1 MGFSW
6 QENADLQKGNHFCF
20 VLLQKKTTAPYMKSR
35 SFGQLLFFVLFLF
48 AQLLHAQIPQVPL
61 EMEFADLTLRIHPQA
76 QREIQLDVDAL
87 YRNASYFKLK
97 TDRVNLYLPFVE
109 RELKSQGVPDELKY
123 LVIQESGLVA
133 DAVSTSN
140 AVGFWQ
146 FKQGTAEEVGLRVD
160 AQVDERKN
168 IVTSSRGAAIYLKK
182 HNNTLN
188 NWMTAMV
195 SYQMG
200 LGGAKAYFG
209 TQYVGKKVVDVDRN
223 THWYFKKFL
232 AHKIAYQ
239 SGRALFASV
248 PSRLMEVEVQGPATL
263 GSLAK
268 RYGVTEAHLIE
279 YNKWAANG
287 KIPTGS
293 FTLFFIKDGGI
304 PAEPTQA
311 AVQPSPVTA
320 EVAPS
325 KTTPAYSKANSFPK
339 ITGNTTKATQP
350 KQILVN
356 ELEGVQASV
365 TSSPSSFSTEIG
377 VKEKRFL
384 KINDMEAN
392 ERVEKGAYYYT
403 EKKRP
408 SAEVD
413 THVVQ
418 SGESLWSISQK
429 YGIRLA
435 ALKSKN
441 RIRKDTDLRPGMVLN
456 LQESRKR
463 GEEIPVIAT
472 QTPTSTLP
480 TPSQPE
486 VRPSSVEAAS
496 ATSQEP
502 TKPAFHTVSPGETLF
517 SISKKYGLTVSQLKE
532 LNGIGEQNL
541 ITVGQKLR
549 IIVR

>member
-1 MGFSW
+1 
-6 QENADLQKGNHFCF
+6 
-20 VLLQKKTTAPYMKSR
+20 MKSR
-35 SFGQLLFFVLFLF
+35 SLGYALFFILFF
-48 AQLLHAQIPQVPL
+48 TAQLIQAQIPQVPL
-61 EMEFADLTLRIHPQA
+61 EMGFADLTLKIHPQA

-87 YRNASYFKLK
+87 YRNPIYFKLK
-97 TDRVNLYLPFVE
+97 ADRVNLYLPLVE
-109 RELKSQGVPDELKY
+109 RELKSQGIPDELKY

-160 AQVDERKN
+160 AQVDERKS
-168 IVTSSRGAAIYLKK
+168 IVASSQGAARYLKK
-182 HNNTLN
+182 HNGVLD
-188 NWMTAMV
+188 NWMTALV

-209 TQYVGKKVVDVDRN
+209 NQYAGKKVVEIDRN

-239 SGRALFASV
+239 SNSAVFVSL
-248 PSRLMEVEVQGPATL
+248 PTRLMEVAVQGPTTL
-263 GSLAK
+263 SSLAK

-287 KIPTGS
+287 KIPSGS
-293 FTLFFIKDGGI
+293 FLLFFIKDGGL
-304 PAEPTQA
+304 PTEPTQVIA
-311 AVQPSPVTA
+311 QTSTSST
-320 EVAPS
+320 VATS
-325 KTTPAYSKANSFPK
+325 KASPAYNQANSFPR
-339 ITGNTTKATQP
+339 ISGNTTKASQP

-356 ELEGVQASV
+356 ELEGVQASA
-365 TSSPSSFSTEIG
+365 TSSPSTFSAEIG

-384 KINDMEAN
+384 KLNDMQVSEA
-392 ERVEKGAYYYT
+392 VEKGGYYYT

-408 SAEVD
+408 SAAIA

-418 SGESLWSISQK
+418 AGESLWSISQK

-441 RIRKDTDLRPGMVLN
+441 RIRKEADLRPGMVLN
-456 LQESRKR
+456 LRETRKR
-463 GEEIPVIAT
+463 GEEIPVLVSALPASDVPSTTEAPTAAT
-472 QTPTSTLP
+472 SVEQATTNPQPTSNT
-480 TPSQPE
+480 
-486 VRPSSVEAAS
+486 SVS
-496 ATSQEP
+496 
-502 TKPAFHTVSPGETLF
+502 FHTVRSGETLF
-517 SISKKYGLTVSQLKE
+517 SISKKYGLTVPQLKE

-541 ITVGQKLR
+541 ITLGQKLR

>member
-1 MGFSW
+1 MLCVVA
-6 QENADLQKGNHFCF
+6 E
-20 VLLQKKTTAPYMKSR
+20 KTTALYMKSR
-35 SFGQLLFFVLFLF
+35 SFGQLLFFILFFF

-87 YRNASYFKLK
+87 YRNPTYFKVK
-97 TDRVNLYLPFVE
+97 ADRVNLYLPFVE
-109 RELKSQGVPDELKY
+109 RELKSQGIPEELKY
-123 LVIQESGLVA
+123 LVIQESGLVP

-160 AQVDERKN
+160 AQVDERKS
-168 IVTSSRGAAIYLKK
+168 IVASSRGAAIYLKK
-182 HNNTLN
+182 HNNALN
-188 NWMTAMV
+188 NWMTALV

-209 TQYVGKKVVDVDRN
+209 NQYTGKKVVDVDRN

-239 SGRALFASV
+239 SSQALFASA
-248 PSRLMEVEVQGPATL
+248 PSRLLEVPVQGPTTL
-263 GSLAK
+263 SSLAK

-287 KIPTGS
+287 KIPAGS
-293 FTLFFIKDGGI
+293 FTLFFIKDGGL
-304 PAEPTQA
+304 PAEPSQVPAQTSSA
-311 AVQPSPVTA
+311 TTAVS
-320 EVAPS
+320 S
-325 KTTPAYSKANSFPK
+325 KPTPAYSQANAYPR
-339 ITGNTTKATQP
+339 ITGNTTKATTP

-356 ELEGVQASV
+356 ELQGVQAAT
-365 TSSPSSFSTEIG
+365 TSSPRTFSAEIG
-377 VKEKRFL
+377 VKERRFL
-384 KINDMEAN
+384 KINDMKVNEA
-392 ERVEKGAYYYT
+392 VEKGAYYYT

-418 SGESLWSISQK
+418 AGESLWSISQK

-441 RIRKDTDLRPGMVLN
+441 RIRKDADLRQGMVLN
-456 LQESRKR
+456 LRESRKR
-463 GEEIPVIAT
+463 GEEIPLFVPASPVEVS
-472 QTPTSTLP
+472 TPTP
-480 TPSQPE
+480 PAAAPSLVE
-486 VRPSSVEAAS
+486 GSSSKPQAP
-496 ATSQEP
+496 ATS
-502 TKPAFHTVSPGETLF
+502 TGASFHTVSPGETLF
-517 SISKKYGLTVSQLKE
+517 SISKKYGLSVSQLKE
-532 LNGIGEQNL
+532 INGIGEQNL

>member
-1 MGFSW
+1 
-6 QENADLQKGNHFCF
+6 
-20 VLLQKKTTAPYMKSR
+20 
-35 SFGQLLFFVLFLF
+35 
-48 AQLLHAQIPQVPL
+48 
-61 EMEFADLTLRIHPQA
+61 
-76 QREIQLDVDAL
+76 
-87 YRNASYFKLK
+87 
-97 TDRVNLYLPFVE
+97 
-109 RELKSQGVPDELKY
+109 
-123 LVIQESGLVA
+123 
-133 DAVSTSN
+133 
-140 AVGFWQ
+140 VGFWQ

-168 IVTSSRGAAIYLKK
+168 IVASSRGAALYLKK
-182 HNNTLN
+182 HNGALN
-188 NWMTAMV
+188 NWMTALV

-209 TQYVGKKVVDVDRN
+209 NQYTGKKVVDIDRN

-248 PSRLMEVEVQGPATL
+248 PSRLMEVDVQGPATL
-263 GSLAK
+263 SSLAK

-287 KIPTGS
+287 KIPAGS
-293 FTLFFIKDGGI
+293 FTLFLIKDGGL
-304 PAEPTQA
+304 PAEPTQ
-311 AVQPSPVTA
+311 VTEQPSPVTTA
-320 EVAPS
+320 VADS
-325 KTTPAYSKANSFPK
+325 KPTPAYNKANSFPK

-356 ELEGVQASV
+356 ELEGVQASA
-365 TSSPSSFSTEIG
+365 TSSPSTFSTEIG

-384 KINDMEAN
+384 KNNDMQAS

-418 SGESLWSISQK
+418 AGESLWSISQK

-441 RIRKDTDLRPGMVLN
+441 RIRKDTDLRAGMVLN
-456 LQESRKR
+456 LQEPRKR
-463 GEEIPVIAT
+463 GEEIPVLVP
-472 QTPTSTLP
+472 QTPTSGASTLSQP
-480 TPSQPE
+480 VSTPSAAEE
-486 VRPSSVEAAS
+486 VTAKPQEQTPS
-496 ATSQEP
+496 
-502 TKPAFHTVSPGETLF
+502 FHTVSPGETLF
-517 SISKKYGLTVSQLKE
+517 SISKKYSLTVAQLKE

-549 IIVR
+549 IIAR

>member
-1 MGFSW
+1 MAFLW
-6 QENADLQKGNHFCF
+6 PENADIKKGIIFALYCCRKNFS
-20 VLLQKKTTAPYMKSR
+20 TYMKSR
-35 SFGQLLFFVLFLF
+35 FFGQLLFFILFFF
-48 AQLLHAQIPQVPL
+48 AQLLQAQIPQVPL
-61 EMEFADLTLRIHPQA
+61 EMEFADLTLHIHPQA

-97 TDRVNLYLPFVE
+97 ADRVNLYLPFVE

-168 IVTSSRGAAIYLKK
+168 IVASSRGAAIYLKK

-209 TQYVGKKVVDVDRN
+209 TQYIGKKVVDVDRN

-248 PSRLMEVEVQGPATL
+248 PSRLLEVPVQGPASL
-263 GSLAK
+263 SSLAK

-287 KIPTGS
+287 KIPAGS
-293 FTLFFIKDGGI
+293 FTLFFIKDGGL
-304 PAEPTQA
+304 PVEATQA
-311 AVQPSPVTA
+311 AVETSPVIA
-320 EVAPS
+320 EPTPS
-325 KTTPAYSKANSFPK
+325 KATPAYSKANSFPK

-356 ELEGVQASV
+356 ELEGVQASA
-365 TSSPSSFSTEIG
+365 TSSTSTFSTEIG

-392 ERVEKGAYYYT
+392 ERVEKGVYYYT

-418 SGESLWSISQK
+418 AGETLWSISQK

-435 ALKSKN
+435 SLKSKN
-441 RIRKDTDLRPGMVLN
+441 RIRKDTDLLAGMVLN
-456 LQESRKR
+456 LQEPRKR
-463 GEEIPVIAT
+463 GEAIPVIVS
-472 QTPTSTLP
+472 QTPTSTSPTLRQP
-480 TPSQPE
+480 EATPSA
-486 VRPSSVEAAS
+486 RDAAS
-496 ATSQEP
+496 MTSQEP
-502 TKPAFHTVSPGETLF
+502 TTPTYHTVSPGETLF
-517 SISKKYGLTVSQLKE
+517 SISKKYGLTVAQLKE

>member
-1 MGFSW
+1 
-6 QENADLQKGNHFCF
+6 
-20 VLLQKKTTAPYMKSR
+20 
-35 SFGQLLFFVLFLF
+35 
-48 AQLLHAQIPQVPL
+48 
-61 EMEFADLTLRIHPQA
+61 
-76 QREIQLDVDAL
+76 
-87 YRNASYFKLK
+87 
-97 TDRVNLYLPFVE
+97 
-109 RELKSQGVPDELKY
+109 
-123 LVIQESGLVA
+123 
-133 DAVSTSN
+133 
-140 AVGFWQ
+140 
-146 FKQGTAEEVGLRVD
+146 
-160 AQVDERKN
+160 
-168 IVTSSRGAAIYLKK
+168 
-182 HNNTLN
+182 
-188 NWMTAMV
+188 MTAMV

-248 PSRLMEVEVQGPATL
+248 PSRLMEVDVQGPATL
-263 GSLAK
+263 SSLAK

-287 KIPTGS
+287 KIPAGS
-293 FTLFFIKDGGI
+293 FTLFLIKDGGL
-304 PAEPTQA
+304 PADPTQ
-311 AVQPSPVTA
+311 VTEQPIPVTTA
-320 EVAPS
+320 VADS
-325 KTTPAYSKANSFPK
+325 KPTPAYNKANSFPK

-356 ELEGVQASV
+356 ELEGVQASA
-365 TSSPSSFSTEIG
+365 TSSPSTFSTEIG

-384 KINDMEAN
+384 KNNDMEAS

-418 SGESLWSISQK
+418 AGESLWSISQK

-441 RIRKDTDLRPGMVLN
+441 RIRKDTDLRAGMVLN
-456 LQESRKR
+456 LQEPRKR
-463 GEEIPVIAT
+463 GEDIPVLVP
-472 QTPTSTLP
+472 QTPTSAATTL
-480 TPSQPE
+480 SQPE
-486 VRPSSVEAAS
+486 STPSAAEEVT
-496 ATSQEP
+496 AKPQEQTP
-502 TKPAFHTVSPGETLF
+502 SFHTVSPGETLF
-517 SISKKYGLTVSQLKE
+517 SISKKYGLTVAQLKE

-549 IIVR
+549 IIAR

>member
-1 MGFSW
+1 
-6 QENADLQKGNHFCF
+6 
-20 VLLQKKTTAPYMKSR
+20 MKSR
-35 SFGQLLFFVLFLF
+35 SFGQLLFFVLFFF

-87 YRNASYFKLK
+87 YRNASYFKVK
-97 TDRVNLYLPFVE
+97 ADRVNLYLPFVE

-168 IVTSSRGAAIYLKK
+168 IVASSRGAALYLKK
-182 HNNTLN
+182 HNGALN
-188 NWMTAMV
+188 NWMTALV

-209 TQYVGKKVVDVDRN
+209 NQYTGKKVVDIDRN

-239 SGRALFASV
+239 SGQTFFTSTT
-248 PSRLMEVEVQGPATL
+248 SRLLEVTVQGPTTL
-263 GSLAK
+263 SSLAK

-287 KIPTGS
+287 KIPAGS
-293 FTLFFIKDGGI
+293 FTLFFIKDGGL
-304 PAEPTQA
+304 PTEPTQVPA
-311 AVQPSPVTA
+311 QTSTVSTAVAS
-320 EVAPS
+320 S
-325 KTTPAYSKANSFPK
+325 KPTTTYNQANSFPK
-339 ITGNTTKATQP
+339 IRGNTTKATQP

-356 ELEGVQASV
+356 ELAGVQASA
-365 TSSPSSFSTEIG
+365 TASPSIFSTEIG
-377 VKEKRFL
+377 IRERRFL
-384 KINDMEAN
+384 KINDMRAS

-418 SGESLWSISQK
+418 AGESLWSISQK

-441 RIRKDTDLRPGMVLN
+441 RIRKDADLRPGMVLN
-456 LQESRKR
+456 LQEPRKR
-463 GEEIPVIAT
+463 GEEIPVLVPLTATSAAPTLGQPAAAPSAVEEVIAKPKE
-472 QTPTSTLP
+472 QTPS
-480 TPSQPE
+480 
-486 VRPSSVEAAS
+486 
-496 ATSQEP
+496 
-502 TKPAFHTVSPGETLF
+502 FHTVNAGETLF
-517 SISKKYGLTVSQLKE
+517 SISRKYGITIAQLKE

>member
-1 MGFSW
+1 
-6 QENADLQKGNHFCF
+6 
-20 VLLQKKTTAPYMKSR
+20 MKSH
-35 SFGQLLFFVLFLF
+35 SFGQLLFFVLFFL
-48 AQLLHAQIPQVPL
+48 AQLLKAQIPQVPL

-87 YRNASYFKLK
+87 YRNPSYFKQK
-97 TDRVNLYLPFVE
+97 ADRVNLYLPFVE

-168 IVTSSRGAAIYLKK
+168 IVASSRGAAIYLKK
-182 HNNTLN
+182 HNGALN
-188 NWMTAMV
+188 NWMTALV

-200 LGGAKAYFG
+200 LGGAKGYFG
-209 TQYVGKKVVDVDRN
+209 NQYAGKKVVDVDRN

-239 SGRALFASV
+239 SGQALFASV
-248 PSRLMEVEVQGPATL
+248 PSRLVEVSVQGPTTL
-263 GSLAK
+263 SSLAK
-268 RYGVTEAHLIE
+268 RYGVTEAHLID
-279 YNKWAANG
+279 YNKWATNG
-287 KIPTGS
+287 KIPAGS
-293 FTLFFIKDGGI
+293 FTLFFIKDGGL
-304 PAEPTQA
+304 PVEPTQA
-311 AVQPSPVTA
+311 AAQTSPVTTV
-320 EVAPS
+320 VAAS
-325 KTTPAYSKANSFPK
+325 KTTPAYSKANAFPK
-339 ITGNTTKATQP
+339 ITGNTSKATQP

-356 ELEGVQASV
+356 ELEGVQASA
-365 TSSPSSFSTEIG
+365 TSSPSTFSTAIG

-384 KINDMEAN
+384 KINDMKAS

-408 SAEVD
+408 SADVS

-418 SGESLWSISQK
+418 AGESLWSISQK

-441 RIRKDTDLRPGMVLN
+441 RIRKDADLRPGMVLN

-463 GEEIPVIAT
+463 GEEIPVIVP
-472 QTPTSTLP
+472 QTPASAAPTLNQP
-480 TPSQPE
+480 AATPSTVEELSAQTHE
-486 VRPSSVEAAS
+486 SRPS
-496 ATSQEP
+496 
-502 TKPAFHTVSPGETLF
+502 FHTVSPGETLF
-517 SISKKYGLTVSQLKE
+517 SISKKYGLTVAQLKE

-549 IIVR
+549 IIAR